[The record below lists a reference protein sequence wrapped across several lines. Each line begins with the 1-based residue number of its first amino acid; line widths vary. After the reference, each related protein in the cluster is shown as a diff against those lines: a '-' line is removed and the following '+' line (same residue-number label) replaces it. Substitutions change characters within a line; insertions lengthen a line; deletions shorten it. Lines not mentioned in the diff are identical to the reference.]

1 MKIAVHDLRAVMTIA
16 PTPRHTSSEPASS
29 TGRARLPGAAGIAY
43 VVTWVVGL
51 GVWPVNLAL
60 NATAAQVAASH
71 RAHPAEA
78 TVQYL
83 LIEGL
88 AALLF
93 GFVLACV
100 LRANRDRASGQIAGP
115 AVLSAVAVITSLAQ
129 CILGLLVTAAAT
141 GGHVATSG
149 SLFELLNRLDGVKM
163 FALAGATAWLAAT
176 RPALPR
182 WLRRAT
188 VLVALALITSGCAY
202 VTLTNGLA
210 WTAFVSGPLLLL
222 WVASAGI
229 ALTVAARR
237 HTPRL

>member
-1 MKIAVHDLRAVMTIA
+1 MTIA
-16 PTPRHTSSEPASS
+16 PTPRHTSSAPATS
-29 TGRARLPGAAGIAY
+29 TGRARLPGAVGIAY

-51 GVWPVNLAL
+51 AVWPVNLAL

-100 LRANRDRASGQIAGP
+100 LRANRDRRSSRQIAGP
-115 AVLSAVAVITSLAQ
+115 AVLSAVAVIASLTQ
-129 CILGLLVTAAAT
+129 CVLGLLVTAAAT

-163 FALAGATAWLAAT
+163 LALAVAIAWLAAT

-182 WLRRAT
+182 WLRRAA
-188 VLVALALITSGCAY
+188 VPVALALITSGCAY

-237 HTPRL
+237 RAPRL

>member
-1 MKIAVHDLRAVMTIA
+1 MTIA
-16 PTPRHTSSEPASS
+16 PPPRHTSSKFASS
-29 TGRARLPGAAGIAY
+29 AWRARLPGAASIAY

-51 GVWPVNLAL
+51 AVWPVNLAP

-78 TVQYL
+78 SVQYL

-93 GFVLACV
+93 GIVLACV
-100 LRANRDRASGQIAGP
+100 LRANRDHGSGQTTGP
-115 AVLSAVAVITSLAQ
+115 ALLSVVAVITSLTQ

-141 GGHVATSG
+141 GGHVATAG
-149 SLFELLNRLDGVKM
+149 SLFEALNRLDGVKM

-182 WLRRAT
+182 WLRRVT
-188 VLVALALITSGCAY
+188 VLEVLALIASGCAY
-202 VTLTNGLA
+202 VTLSNAFA

-222 WVASAGI
+222 WVAGAGI

-237 HTPRL
+237 RTARP